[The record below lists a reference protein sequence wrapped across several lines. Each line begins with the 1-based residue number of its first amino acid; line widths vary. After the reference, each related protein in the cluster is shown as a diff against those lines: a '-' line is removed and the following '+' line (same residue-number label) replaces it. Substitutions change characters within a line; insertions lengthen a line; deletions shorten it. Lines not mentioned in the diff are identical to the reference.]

1 MTCDSVDV
9 LPEMWYNLLNSA
21 QTAQEKR
28 KGYSMKI
35 VLVGGGKVGTALAR
49 QLSEEGHNVTVIDT
63 NKARVEH
70 IGESYD
76 VMSILGNGSS
86 ITTLSEAGVE
96 EADVFIAVTGS
107 DELNLLCCMF
117 AKKAGHCHAI
127 ARVRNPSYSHELDFI
142 KKQIG
147 ISAIINPEMAAAKEI
162 SHLLR
167 FPGASKI
174 DTFADGR
181 VRLIKFALPDALD
194 GVAIR
199 EIPTRLKS
207 DILVC
212 AVEREGGVIIPNGNF
227 VLQKGDQVTFLATQ
241 EKAHAFFQQLHLPV
255 QPVRNAL
262 IVGGGAI
269 AYYLSQELLE
279 NHVRVR
285 IVERDPARCN
295 VLAESLPEAQILN
308 EDGSN
313 RDFLLSEGLES
324 TEAFVALTNIDE
336 ENVLLTLF
344 AKKHS
349 RGKLVTKINRLE
361 FDDILAGLDLGS
373 IVYPKYMTCDYIVQY
388 VRALQNEAGNN
399 IKTLYRILD
408 DRVEALEFTVHEES
422 RATGVPLSQLH
433 LKKNLLLC
441 CITRGDHILIPRG
454 GDQIQVGDNVIVVT
468 LEHGL
473 HDLRDIVEE

>member
-1 MTCDSVDV
+1 
-9 LPEMWYNLLNSA
+9 
-21 QTAQEKR
+21 
-28 KGYSMKI
+28 
-35 VLVGGGKVGTALAR
+35 
-49 QLSEEGHNVTVIDT
+49 
-63 NKARVEH
+63 
-70 IGESYD
+70 
-76 VMSILGNGSS
+76 MSILVDDSNK
-86 ITTLSEAGVE
+86 TACRAAEAGLQQKNCAALVRP
-96 EADVFIAVTGS
+96 AGTGKGCIVW
-107 DELNLLCCMF
+107 EL
-117 AKKAGHCHAI
+117 
-127 ARVRNPSYSHELDFI
+127 LD
-142 KKQIG
+142 
-147 ISAIINPEMAAAKEI
+147 AHPEMRVLWVVSCAARLE
-162 SHLLR
+162 LR
-167 FPGASKI
+167 RALTKRLGR
-174 DTFADGR
+174 TLGGR
-181 VRLIKFALPDALD
+181 VRLIKFTLTEAQALD

-212 AVEREGGVIIPNGNF
+212 AVERDGGVIIPNGNF
-227 VLQKGDQVTFLATQ
+227 VLQTGDQVTFLATQ
-241 EKAHAFFQQLHLPV
+241 EKAHAFFQRIHLAV
-255 QPVRNAL
+255 RPVRNAL

-269 AYYLSQELLE
+269 AFYLSQELLE

-285 IVERDPARCN
+285 IVERDPARCD
-295 VLAESLPEAQILN
+295 VLAQALPEAQILC

-313 RDFLLSEGLES
+313 REFLLSEGLTS

-349 RGKLVTKINRLE
+349 NGKLVTKINRLE

-388 VRALQNEAGNN
+388 VRALQNEAGSN

-408 DRVEALEFTVHEES
+408 DRVEALEFTVHEKS

-441 CITRGDHILIPRG
+441 CITRGNEIKIPRG
-454 GDQIQVGDNVIVVT
+454 GDEIQVGDNVIVVT

-473 HDLRDIVEE
+473 HDLRDIVED

>member
-1 MTCDSVDV
+1 MDV
-9 LPEMWYNLLNSA
+9 LPEMCYNLLNSA

-174 DTFADGR
+174 DTFAGGR
-181 VRLIKFALPDALD
+181 VRLIKFALTERQGLD
-194 GVAIR
+194 GVAIH

-212 AVEREGGVIIPNGNF
+212 AVERDGGVIIPNGNF
-227 VLQKGDQVTFLATQ
+227 VLQNGDQVTFLATQ
-241 EKAHAFFQQLHLPV
+241 EKAHEFFQRINMPV
-255 QPVRNAL
+255 RPVRNAL

-324 TEAFVALTNIDE
+324 TEALALTNIDE

-349 RGKLVTKINRLE
+349 KGKLVTKINRLE

-441 CITRGDHILIPRG
+441 CITRGDNILIPRG

>member
-1 MTCDSVDV
+1 
-9 LPEMWYNLLNSA
+9 MWYNLLNSA

-86 ITTLSEAGVE
+86 IITLSEAGVE

-142 KKQIG
+142 
-147 ISAIINPEMAAAKEI
+147 NPEMAAAKEI

-174 DTFADGR
+174 DTFAGGR
-181 VRLIKFALPDALD
+181 VRLIKFALTERQGLD
-194 GVAIR
+194 GVAIH

-212 AVEREGGVIIPNGNF
+212 AVERDGGVIIPNGNF
-227 VLQKGDQVTFLATQ
+227 VLQNGDQVTFLATQ
-241 EKAHAFFQQLHLPV
+241 EKAHEFFQRINMPV
-255 QPVRNAL
+255 RPVRNAL

-349 RGKLVTKINRLE
+349 KGKLVTKINRLE

-441 CITRGDHILIPRG
+441 CITRGDNILIPRG